1 MLQIIQNRKIYFT
14 FSIALIILSLIFI
27 LMGGLKLGIDFTGGS
42 LLEIRASDARPDS
55 SQIQKVL
62 SEENLSSI
70 SIQPTQDNGLILR
83 FKEVSEEEH
92 QKILTRLKDNFEGL
106 EENRFETIGP
116 SIGKE
121 LKRKSIYA
129 VITVILAIIAYI
141 AYTFRKISFP
151 VKSWKYG
158 VSAVIALVHD
168 ITIVTG
174 VFAFLGYFFN
184 YEIDLLFITAL
195 LTILGYSI
203 NDTIV
208 VFDRTRENLLKF
220 SQENFENTVNKSVN
234 ETIARSINTALT
246 TLLVLIALLIYGGS
260 SIQNFVIA
268 LIAGVIFGTYSS
280 IFIASPLLVV
290 WNNLEKKN

>member
-1 MLQIIQNRKIYFT
+1 
-14 FSIALIILSLIFI
+14 
-27 LMGGLKLGIDFTGGS
+27 MGGLKLGIDFTGGS